1 VLPQPEAEAETDEVI
16 LGRLDS
22 LIWHESGTTEF
33 DPAQNK
39 SPRPQ
44 QMLCDLG
51 FCGGA
56 GDRDRTGM
64 TSLEGQAVIMPLTR
78 QLSDLR
84 RNHPH

>member
-1 VLPQPEAEAETDEVI
+1 MTPCARPS
-16 LGRLDS
+16 RK
-22 LIWHESGTTEF
+22 ESGTHQP
-33 DPAQNK
+33 DLARQRASHPQSK
-39 SPRPQ
+39 SPGPQ
-44 QMLCDLG
+44 QTLWDLG

-64 TSLEGQAVIMPLTR
+64 TSLEGQAVIMTLTR